1 MVAATKL
8 VDASSKNTDRFQIS
22 YLQVRLELVL
32 FMSVILLLLVLT
44 NDYSHPVKRVIRKRG
59 LFVSSIC
66 VSALCT
72 TLLTKLTPLAPM
84 LAETPIVMTV
94 LSVTMFQWFLYICV
108 VTLKKCF
115 TLGEMC
121 VISQAA
127 AVVVYGAS
135 EYICSAVS
143 LYRYMIYNH

>member
-1 MVAATKL
+1 M
-8 VDASSKNTDRFQIS
+8 
-22 YLQVRLELVL
+22 QVRLELVL
-32 FMSVILLLLVLT
+32 FMSVLLLILVFINEYLQ
-44 NDYSHPVKRVIRKRG
+44 PLKRVIRKRG
-59 LFVSSIC
+59 LFVSSIF

-72 TLLTKLTPLAPM
+72 TLLTQFTPLAPT
-84 LAETPIVMTV
+84 LSVTPIWMTI

-127 AVVVYGAS
+127 AVVVHGAS
-135 EYICSAVS
+135 EYICQAVS
-143 LYRYMIYNH
+143 L